1 MYTSCFK
8 GYVGITVIVNPQR
21 LQGQSH
27 ITKPTNIEMLIK
39 LLFCI
44 LIPLIKGNPY
54 AGGLVNMYNDWQ
66 ESLLFIYYEQKIDLK
81 ALPRSK
87 ICKIKYLPKNEFQ
100 NPDCFAYKLSP
111 SYAFT
116 TSSCFMNLENI
127 SKMLKNH
134 ETHESIMNRIFSGN
148 EMKPSIKKFDV
159 VEVQVFSKYF
169 T

>member
-1 MYTSCFK
+1 M
-8 GYVGITVIVNPQR
+8 YVGITVIVNLQR
-21 LQGQSH
+21 LQGQSQ

-39 LLFCI
+39 LLYCL
-44 LIPLIKGNPY
+44 LIPLIKGNLRY
-54 AGGLVNMYNDWQ
+54 AGGLVNMYEDWQ

-81 ALPRSK
+81 SLPK
-87 ICKIKYLPKNEFQ
+87 AHLQIKYLPKNIFQ

-127 SKMLKNH
+127 SEMLKNH
-134 ETHESIMNRIFSGN
+134 ESHESIMDRIFSGN

-159 VEVQVFSKYF
+159 VEVQVLSRYF

>member
-1 MYTSCFK
+1 
-8 GYVGITVIVNPQR
+8 
-21 LQGQSH
+21 
-27 ITKPTNIEMLIK
+27 MLIK
-39 LLFCI
+39 ILYCI
-44 LIPLIKGNPY
+44 LIPLIEGNPY
-54 AGGLVNMYNDWQ
+54 GGLVNMYKDWH
-66 ESLLFIYYEQKIDLK
+66 ESLLFIYYEEKFDLK
-81 ALPRSK
+81 SSPMS
-87 ICKIKYLPKNEFQ
+87 IMSDTSTQSIFQ
-100 NPDCFAYKLSP
+100 NPDCFAFKLSP

-159 VEVQVFSKYF
+159 VQVQVFSRYF

>member
-1 MYTSCFK
+1 MCSVC
-8 GYVGITVIVNPQR
+8 IVIVNPQR

-27 ITKPTNIEMLIK
+27 ITKRTNIEMLIK

-54 AGGLVNMYNDWQ
+54 GGLVNMYKDWHD
-66 ESLLFIYYEQKIDLK
+66 SLLFIYYEQKFNLK
-81 ALPRSK
+81 S
-87 ICKIKYLPKNEFQ
+87 LPKNIFQ
-100 NPDCFAYKLSP
+100 NPDCFAFKLSP
-111 SYAFT
+111 FYAFT

-134 ETHESIMNRIFSGN
+134 ETHGSIMDRILNGK

-159 VEVQVFSKYF
+159 VEVQVFFKYF